1 MSWLHLCLCCYSF
14 HISFVNMLLF
24 RYATIN
30 NRKAMVK
37 LLDSFGADL
46 TAADRRGLTALHYAY
61 YYG

>member
-1 MSWLHLCLCCYSF
+1 VSF
-14 HISFVNMLLF
+14 FHCFFFQFLF

-46 TAADRRGLTALHYAY
+46 SAADVRGLTALHYAY